1 MPPFYGIL
9 FQNPVNGIAVT
20 IWFPGTERKR
30 ESYVIQTRF
39 DDKTKTNAKSG
50 KIRFIYASMLAA
62 AVMICAMGFNSVGQ
76 VRAADAKL
84 DSVNTVNENSRI
96 SSTASVLPESLAK
109 KDPMAFLEM
118 CREKYRQEIKDYRC
132 TFVKHEFVNG
142 KLRPQQTADVRF
154 REEPFSV
161 DMTFVQNVGQCK
173 RALYIKGK
181 WVDSDGAEQTLA
193 KPGNSLL
200 AVFVP
205 KIKQPIHGDRAKKA
219 SRRTIDQF
227 GFGKS
232 LDLILHYSQKAQN
245 EGLLQLEYV
254 GEGKV
259 DDRPTYVFE
268 RKLPYNGDE
277 TIYPDGLLV
286 VHVDQEYLLPTA
298 CHSYADQKKKEL
310 LGTYVYKDVRLNIGY
325 EDKDFDPEVIG
336 F

>member
-1 MPPFYGIL
+1 MIETGF
-9 FQNPVNGIAVT
+9 
-20 IWFPGTERKR
+20 
-30 ESYVIQTRF
+30 ES
-39 DDKTKTNAKSG
+39 KTKTNVARG
-50 KIRFIYASMLAA
+50 KIRFICVSIIAA
-62 AVMICAMGFNSVGQ
+62 AVLVCALGFNSAGLVL
-76 VRAADAKL
+76 AADAEL
-84 DSVNTVNENSRI
+84 DSVTTVAENSRL
-96 SSTASVLPESLAK
+96 SPTAEVLPESLAK

-118 CREKYRQEIKDYRC
+118 CREKYRQDIKDYHC

-154 REEPFSV
+154 REDPFSV
-161 DMTFVQNVGQCK
+161 DMTFVKNVGQCK

-193 KPGNSLL
+193 KPGNALL

-205 KIKQPIHGDRAKKA
+205 KIKQPIHGARAKKA

-232 LDLILHYSQKAQN
+232 LDLILHYSQKAQD
-245 EGLLQLEYV
+245 EGMLQLEYV

-259 DDRPTYVFE
+259 DDRPTYMFE

-277 TIYPDGLLV
+277 TVYPDGLLV

-298 CHSYADQKKKEL
+298 CYSYADQQKKEL
-310 LGTYVYKDVRLNIGY
+310 LGKYVYEDVKLNVGY
-325 EDKDFDPEVIG
+325 DDKDFDPEVIG